1 MRPIAYLYKDVAS
14 RPEWLH
20 APNVTDVYSLSACVS
35 TNFADYISDWKH
47 NGYWL
52 FDSPSVMI
60 KLAADNAIVL
70 DGLKL
75 FYYEVF
81 EEEFDGE
88 SREWRTFEPE
98 SSFELNVVLPET
110 KVLEGFDVTLFTCHT
125 SPECSPLSCNSFA
138 ATLPTNQHC
147 LFNTFHV
154 ARQAIE
160 NNGFPACGPGPY
172 RIIAVYSI
180 R

>member
-1 MRPIAYLYKDVAS
+1 MRPIGYRYKDVAS

-35 TNFADYISDWKH
+35 TTFAAYISDWKH

-88 SREWRTFEPE
+88 SRE
-98 SSFELNVVLPET
+98 
-110 KVLEGFDVTLFTCHT
+110 
-125 SPECSPLSCNSFA
+125 
-138 ATLPTNQHC
+138 
-147 LFNTFHV
+147 
-154 ARQAIE
+154 
-160 NNGFPACGPGPY
+160 
-172 RIIAVYSI
+172 
-180 R
+180 